1 MSRRQFTKEFKT
13 EAVRRMQHGESV
25 SALARELEVKRGKL
39 YDWCA
44 AFERYGEQAFPGPGR
59 RPGSTPRV
67 AIGHESQAQLAALER
82 KIGQQ
87 AVEIDFLEKALQRV
101 KDLRRPSI
109 VSGGSGSS
117 K

>member
-1 MSRRQFTKEFKT
+1 MSRRQFTKEFKI
-13 EAVRRMQHGESV
+13 EAVRRMQGGESA

-59 RPGSTPRV
+59 RPGGAPRV
-67 AIGHESQAQLAALER
+67 EIGHESKAQIATLER
-82 KIGQQ
+82 KIGRQ
-87 AVEIDFLEKALQRV
+87 AVEIDFSEQALRRV